1 MDHCKEHGV
10 ESVKTGAG
18 LFYRTTKTKYWTN
31 DWEQMHEFILEH
43 KVPELL
49 ERRVSQKE
57 VVELEPYVEI
67 EDVAKHLR
75 VSVSTVRAWLR
86 QSKIPNN
93 TYVKIGKTYRF
104 KLSAVDSALLN
115 SATDR
120 APDTMDFDAIADVM
134 SEFEDQ

>member
-1 MDHCKEHGV
+1 M
-10 ESVKTGAG
+10 
-18 LFYRTTKTKYWTN
+18 
-31 DWEQMHEFILEH
+31 
-43 KVPELL
+43 
-49 ERRVSQKE
+49 
-57 VVELEPYVEI
+57 ELEPLVEI

-86 QSKIPNN
+86 QNKIPSN

-120 APDTMDFDAIADVM
+120 AADAVDFDTIADVM

>member
-1 MDHCKEHGV
+1 M
-10 ESVKTGAG
+10 
-18 LFYRTTKTKYWTN
+18 
-31 DWEQMHEFILEH
+31 
-43 KVPELL
+43 
-49 ERRVSQKE
+49 
-57 VVELEPYVEI
+57 ELEPYVEI